1 MVQAPG
7 WGGGRGQLWD
17 EGRGLWSLR
26 VPSHRHLLI
35 LLQGL
40 MSGGASPGQAAGA
53 DPPQER
59 GRPLEDGVPGDAWP
73 ALSEPQ
79 AGQEPLEVQPSWACR
94 PLGPGPGGPPG
105 PSPSPAPRE
114 GRCGCEG
121 PARSEQRPRA
131 RVCRRVRTW
140 HGCFQPCVYDN
151 GGEELSAETLTQPGT
166 SGVGARWGRRGG
178 VQRGTEGWRRRRGA
192 GAGTGRASQQERPG
206 EGNTHSNRHTQARTR
221 AHTQHRGGLAPTRSP
236 TQARGPG
243 RSEMSDKS
251 SLLC

>member
-17 EGRGLWSLR
+17 EGRGLWSRR
-26 VPSHRHLLI
+26 VPSHRHPLI

-40 MSGGASPGQAAGA
+40 MSGGASPGQAARA

-166 SGVGARWGRRGG
+166 SGVGAGWGRRGG
-178 VQRGTEGWRRRRGA
+178 GCSEGQRDGDADGGRGRGPA
-192 GAGTGRASQQERPG
+192 EPPSKSDPGRATHTATGTHRHAHEHTHSTEAGLRPPARPPRPG
-206 EGNTHSNRHTQARTR
+206 VQVALR
-221 AHTQHRGGLAPTRSP
+221 
-236 TQARGPG
+236 
-243 RSEMSDKS
+243 
-251 SLLC
+251 